1 VKLDSSPAGVE
12 TQSASSTDPDL
23 LEGDR
28 EQLLALGRFAAG
40 VAHDLQVLL
49 RPIGAVAQ
57 RIGGRL
63 PEDADAQL
71 GIDRIVQAAELG
83 RDLAAQILAYS
94 RGGQPE
100 RAPVSLGSVVR
111 RALPLLRATL
121 PRPTA
126 LRASVDRDT
135 PLMHG
140 NAVALQ
146 RVLLNLVLNAA
157 QSLAARGSVIEVG
170 VVAVEADDT
179 AEPGERHARVRLT
192 VADDGAGMD
201 PPQLHAVLESLGEV
215 NLAAGGKASGLAIV
229 NAIVRA
235 HCGRLSITTQA
246 GRGTSVRVDFPAVL
260 PDRAGRIARTHVC
273 NAACLTRGVPA

>member
-1 VKLDSSPAGVE
+1 VKVDASAPAVETESTASPALERLE
-12 TQSASSTDPDL
+12 T
-23 LEGDR
+23 DR

-57 RIGGRL
+57 RIGARL

-71 GIDRIVQAAELG
+71 GIDRIVQAAELS

-94 RGGQPE
+94 RGGPPE

-140 NAVALQ
+140 NAAALQ

-170 VVAVEADDT
+170 VVAVAASDAA
-179 AEPGERHARVRLT
+179 AEGEGHPRVRLT

-201 PPQLHAVLESLGEV
+201 PPQLHAVLECLGEM
-215 NLAAGGKASGLAIV
+215 NLAAGAKGSGLAIV

-235 HCGRLSITTQA
+235 HCGRLTISTQA
-246 GRGTSVRVDFPAVL
+246 GRGTTVRVDFPAVL

-273 NAACLTRGVPA
+273 TTACLARGLQT